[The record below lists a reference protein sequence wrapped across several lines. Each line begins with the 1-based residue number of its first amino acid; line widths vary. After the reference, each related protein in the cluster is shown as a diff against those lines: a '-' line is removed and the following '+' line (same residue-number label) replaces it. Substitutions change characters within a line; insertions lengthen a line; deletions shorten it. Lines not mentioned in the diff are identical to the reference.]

1 MCVSFQLLQ
10 VYRPPTP
17 FCFKLCFTPVNFY
30 KRPPLVSAFSNWK
43 TLGEELLFWEK
54 VKSKVLSMCLAA
66 SCRAGSGHPGSERG
80 RPAGSAP
87 PRLTVRPPRLGTVWT
102 SGLDLCLFC
111 ASESRTCPKLIN
123 CSSCSISVHERF
135 PRNTLLQDSKRTLC
149 IQERVI
155 RVVWW
160 VIVWSYGIII
170 LCLTT
175 KLLHSG

>member
-1 MCVSFQLLQ
+1 MCVSFQLLW

-17 FCFKLCFTPVNFY
+17 FCLKLCFTPVNFC

-43 TLGEELLFWEK
+43 TLGEELLFRKK

-80 RPAGSAP
+80 RPEGSAP
-87 PRLTVRPPRLGTVWT
+87 PELHSASDRQTAEARNCVWT

-111 ASESRTCPKLIN
+111 ASESRTCPKFIS
-123 CSSCSISVHERF
+123 CSYCSISVHERF

-149 IQERVI
+149 V
-155 RVVWW
+155 
-160 VIVWSYGIII
+160 
-170 LCLTT
+170 
-175 KLLHSG
+175 